1 MEFPKNKK
9 PVVFIRRNY
18 KSIYLRI
25 RYHDEKYDFNLLP
38 YLIKEI
44 DSYTKANQVEIVE
57 IPRAYLFIESSPGC
71 GRIRKKYMGLTFSVV
86 WNL

>member
-1 MEFPKNKK
+1 M
-9 PVVFIRRNY
+9 VFIRRNY

-44 DSYTKANQVEIVE
+44 DSYAKANQIEIVE